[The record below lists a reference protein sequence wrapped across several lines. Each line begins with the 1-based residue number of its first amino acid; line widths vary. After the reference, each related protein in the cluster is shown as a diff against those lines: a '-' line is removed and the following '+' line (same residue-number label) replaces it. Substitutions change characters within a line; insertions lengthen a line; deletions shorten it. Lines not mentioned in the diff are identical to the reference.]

1 MKKSIS
7 TTEKPIEILSS
18 LTSVPDVNGVNAEE
32 EKEPLDAFHSL
43 SEENSPWA
51 QEIDLDEIEERLKN
65 SEEILN
71 AALQSLEKSKIIDGN
86 ILGLKILL

>member
-32 EKEPLDAFHSL
+32 EKEPLDTFHSL